1 MSREGFPCGRG
12 QECLER
18 AVEGHEEV
26 VRSKAKHFPL
36 QSELRWLH
44 LGVRSLEPAAW
55 LLFSLFQP
63 SSLLNPCHGRVL
75 LRFPGRFL
83 VPVPAGV
90 RKLISSKEIRARQG
104 LHCR

>member
-1 MSREGFPCGRG
+1 MI
-12 QECLER
+12 
-18 AVEGHEEV
+18 

-63 SSLLNPCHGRVL
+63 SSLLNPCHGRGFQAGFL
-75 LRFPGRFL
+75 SRCQPGC
-83 VPVPAGV
+83 V
-90 RKLISSKEIRARQG
+90 S
-104 LHCR
+104 